1 MGESIAEAALECI
14 ESGRARLPVFDQG
27 VVRAQQM
34 LDDGNFEPE
43 ELEALVENE
52 PALASALLRAANS
65 SLYGGLEK
73 VVSIAGCLRRLG
85 IRKCAQLVVALG
97 QRNAHRMQDPR
108 LQEIAERLWRHS
120 LACALGSD
128 WLARRLQLREVEA
141 AALLAGLLHDVG
153 KLFLLGVL
161 DDLIAARPDDFEA
174 SESLILELLSALHVA
189 QGVRLLEA
197 WEIPDPYRRVVLR
210 HHDGEV
216 PENDA
221 LLLAVRLADGVCN
234 RMGIGLEPR
243 ADLQPAASFE
253 AQALRASEVVLAE
266 LEIAIEDALQIGG

>member
-1 MGESIAEAALECI
+1 MGESIAEVALYCI

-27 VVRAQQM
+27 VARAQQM
-34 LDDGNFEPE
+34 LAEGRFEPE
-43 ELEALVENE
+43 ELEALVTNE

-73 VVSIAGCLRRLG
+73 VVSIPGCLRRLG
-85 IRKCAQLVVALG
+85 VRKCVQLVVAFG
-97 QRNAHRMQDPR
+97 QRDAHRMRVPH
-108 LQEIAERLWRHS
+108 LQGIAERLWRHS

-128 WLARRLQLREVEA
+128 WLARRLRLPEVEPS
-141 AALLAGLLHDVG
+141 ALLAGLLHDVG

-161 DDLIAARPDDFEA
+161 DDLIVARPDELEA
-174 SESLILELLSALHVA
+174 NENLVMELLTALHVA
-189 QGVRLLEA
+189 QGVRLLDA
-197 WEIPDPYRRVVLR
+197 WEIPEPYRRVVLR
-210 HHDGEV
+210 HHDGDV
-216 PENDA
+216 QENDA
-221 LLLAVRLADGVCN
+221 LLLTVRLVDGVCN

-243 ADLQPAASFE
+243 PEHQPAASFE